1 MNWKKETDEIKIRK
15 KLAKKQ
21 GGHEA
26 VALQHAKGR
35 LTLRERMDKLI
46 DKGSFQEQGEIAGE
60 IETNE
65 KGELKSLTPANFILG
80 FAKIDGRPVV
90 LGGEDFTVKGGSP
103 NPAGLRKSVYTE
115 DLALTYKMPLIRLH
129 EGGGGSVAGP
139 AKSKNRGY
147 GGDPVFSR
155 SRFKSVA
162 ETLKEIPVVS
172 AALGPV
178 AGLPAARFVASHFRV
193 MTKRTAQLLVAGP
206 AVVERAFGKKMTKE
220 ELGGSHIHRLNGVTD
235 NVADSEEEA
244 FTQIKQFLSYMPQS
258 IYELTLR
265 KEIGD
270 PIDRKEE
277 DLLSIIPKDRQKSYE
292 MREIIRKVFDKDS
305 FFEMTKYFGRG
316 IITGF
321 ARLDGFSVGIL
332 ANDSNFYAG
341 SMSADGAR
349 KTTRFVKLCDTFHI
363 PIVSLVDEPG
373 FLIGPEAEL
382 QATILH
388 GTEAVLAVT
397 ESKVPWSSV
406 MIRKSFGVAAAAH
419 YGPEGYVLAW
429 PSAESG
435 PLPLEGGVAVAFKK
449 EIAAAEDPEAKR
461 KEIEESMVK
470 LQNPFPRAESFSV
483 HEIIDPRETRK
494 YLAQWAERI
503 QPQLKAKLLHP
514 KVET

>member
-21 GGHEA
+21 GGSKA
-26 VALQHAKGR
+26 VDLQHAKGR
-35 LTLRERMDKLI
+35 LTLRERIDKLI
-46 DKGSFQEQGEIAGE
+46 DKGSFQEQGEIAGSS
-60 IETNE
+60 ETND
-65 KGELKSLTPANFILG
+65 KGQIQSLTPANFILG
-80 FAKIDGRPVV
+80 FAKIDGRSVV

-115 DLALTYKMPLIRLH
+115 DLALTYKMPLVRLH

-162 ETLKEIPVVS
+162 DTLKEIPVIS

-193 MTKRTAQLLVAGP
+193 MTRKTAQLLVAGP
-206 AVVERAFGKKMTKE
+206 AVVERAFGKQMTKE

-244 FTQIKQFLSYMPQS
+244 FIQIKQFLSYMPQS
-258 IYELTLR
+258 IYELTER
-265 KEIGD
+265 RDSED

-277 DLLSIIPKDRQKSYE
+277 ELLSIIPKDRQKSYE
-292 MREIIRKVFDKDS
+292 MRDIVTMVSDKDS
-305 FFEMTKYFGRG
+305 FFEMTKFFGRG

-321 ARLDGFSVGIL
+321 SRINGFCVGIL

-373 FLIGPEAEL
+373 FLIGPEAEV

-397 ESKVPWSSV
+397 ESTVPWSSV

-435 PLPLEGGVAVAFKK
+435 ALPLEGGVAVAFKK
-449 EIAAAEDPEAKR
+449 EIAAAKDPEAKR
-461 KEIEESMVK
+461 KEIEESMSK
-470 LQNPFPRAESFSV
+470 QQNPFPRAENFSV
-483 HEIIDPRETRK
+483 HEIIDPRDTRK
-494 YLAQWAERI
+494 YLSQWAERI
-503 QPQLKAKLLHP
+503 QPQLKAKLLRL
-514 KVET
+514 K

>member
-1 MNWKKETDEIKIRK
+1 
-15 KLAKKQ
+15 
-21 GGHEA
+21 
-26 VALQHAKGR
+26 
-35 LTLRERMDKLI
+35 
-46 DKGSFQEQGEIAGE
+46 
-60 IETNE
+60 
-65 KGELKSLTPANFILG
+65 
-80 FAKIDGRPVV
+80 
-90 LGGEDFTVKGGSP
+90 
-103 NPAGLRKSVYTE
+103 
-115 DLALTYKMPLIRLH
+115 LH

-139 AKSKNRGY
+139 AKSKNKGY

-162 ETLKEIPVVS
+162 DTLKEIPVVS

-193 MTKRTAQLLVAGP
+193 MTKKTAQLLVAGP

-220 ELGGSHIHRLNGVTD
+220 ELGGSHIHQLNGVTD
-235 NVADSEEEA
+235 NVADSEDEA
-244 FTQIKQFLSYMPQS
+244 FIQIKQFLSYMPQS
-258 IYELTLR
+258 IYELTER
-265 KEIGD
+265 RDSED
-270 PIDRKEE
+270 PIDRKDEE
-277 DLLSIIPKDRQKSYE
+277 LLSIIPKDRQKSYE
-292 MREIIRKVFDKDS
+292 MRDIVEKISDKDS
-305 FFEMTKYFGRG
+305 FFEMTKFFGRG

-321 ARLDGFSVGIL
+321 ARINGFCVGIF

-373 FLIGPEAEL
+373 FLIGPEAEV

-397 ESKVPWSSV
+397 ESTVPWSSV

-435 PLPLEGGVAVAFKK
+435 ALPLEGGVAVAFKK
-449 EIAAAEDPEAKR
+449 EIAAAKDPEAKR
-461 KEIEESMVK
+461 KEIEDSMSK
-470 LQNPFPRAESFSV
+470 QQNPFPRAESFSV

-503 QPQLKAKLLHP
+503 QPQLKAKLFRF